1 MSPLANKER
10 TLLRRPPQLRLIA
23 MAAVISVTLLLM
35 SVTAA
40 LADPPSESVYA
51 GGQTYQINT
60 RATVVLDAAQGLLET
75 ASPIY
80 IIGFPVAAGTTG
92 PITLPSGYQ
101 PQNNGLPSP
110 IPYHDHVLLA
120 APGQPGYG
128 APLRV
133 VQMRY
138 TWAYAYSPS
147 FVPLKSYSEL
157 VGGRSR
163 REVRA
168 DQPGGRQS
176 VRDLDD
182 HRPHPPDR
190 AIARNV
196 EEQRRPNG
204 TPLRFAVDAYLGVRQ
219 LGGCLRPDSGHA
231 SAT

>member
-10 TLLRRPPQLRLIA
+10 TLLRRPSQLRLIA
-23 MAAVISVTLLLM
+23 IAGVISVTLLLTG
-35 SVTAA
+35 VTAA

-80 IIGFPVAAGTTG
+80 IIGFPVAAETTR

-110 IPYHDHVLLA
+110 IPYHDHVLVA
-120 APGQPGYG
+120 APTEAGYS

-138 TWAYAYSPS
+138 TWAYAYNPS
-147 FVPLKSYSEL
+147 FVPVKSYSEL
-157 VGGRSR
+157 VAGEAAGKFGPINP
-163 REVRA
+163 E
-168 DQPGGRQS
+168 
-176 VRDLDD
+176 
-182 HRPHPPDR
+182 
-190 AIARNV
+190 
-196 EEQRRPNG
+196 
-204 TPLRFAVDAYLGVRQ
+204 
-219 LGGCLRPDSGHA
+219 
-231 SAT
+231 